1 MVMRSLRWGD
11 VQQDWKPDGA
21 LRDVLVAGTNES
33 EWQRVVESLRD
44 RGWPSVYSEDGEQVA
59 MPAHVREIFAAR
71 LVRATAWQVEP
82 SPGIYAN
89 SFFFAADEI
98 EFDFDPRE
106 IRSQEALDVVC
117 QFMQLLGRTLQK
129 PVIACME
136 SAPDLAIM
144 SYDPVADGFR
154 HGPVS

>member
-1 MVMRSLRWGD
+1 MVMRCLRWDD
-11 VQQDWKPDGA
+11 VQQDWEPNDGF
-21 LRDVLVAGTNES
+21 RDVLVAGTNES

-44 RGWPSVYSEDGEQVA
+44 RGWPSVYAEDGEQVA

-71 LVRATAWQVEP
+71 LVRSTAWQVEP

-89 SFFFAADEI
+89 SFFFAVDEI

-106 IRSQEALDVVC
+106 VRSQEGLDVIC
-117 QFMQLLGRTLQK
+117 EFMQLLGRNLQK

-136 SAPDLAIM
+136 GAPDLVIM

-154 HGPVS
+154 YVPAS